1 MRSLKIISILLLFVS
16 NSYASDLF
24 EGKVLNYTVKNSNS
38 VNIDSIE
45 IRHISKFFL
54 DKLKIKYDYK
64 INDSTSN
71 SFIRES
77 SYTSDSDELAI
88 QPPIGGYLDNTEYL
102 PYPGLTLPPKIGD
115 SVYSEHIIP
124 KHVKSSRDLI
134 KGYNKVVGTIDYK
147 SDIFKGKVWII
158 EAKNIE
164 NNLFSLKYYFSEKY
178 GIVYFEYKLK
188 EEIVYIEL
196 VSYESYEEF

>member
-16 NSYASDLF
+16 NSYSSDLF

-54 DKLKIKYDYK
+54 DKLKIKFDYK
-64 INDSTSN
+64 INDSTFN

-88 QPPIGGYLDNTEYL
+88 QPPIGDYLDNTEFL
-102 PYPGLTLPPKIGD
+102 PHPELTLPPKIGD
-115 SVYSEHIIP
+115 SIYSEHRIP
-124 KHVKSSRDLI
+124 KHIKSSADII
-134 KGYNKVVGTIDYK
+134 KGYNKVVGMIDYK
-147 SDIFKGKVWII
+147 SEILNEMVWVI
-158 EAKNIE
+158 ESKNIL
-164 NNLFSLKYYFSEKY
+164 NNLYTLKFYFSEKY

-188 EEIVYIEL
+188 EDNVYIEL
-196 VSYESYEEF
+196 VNFESYEEY